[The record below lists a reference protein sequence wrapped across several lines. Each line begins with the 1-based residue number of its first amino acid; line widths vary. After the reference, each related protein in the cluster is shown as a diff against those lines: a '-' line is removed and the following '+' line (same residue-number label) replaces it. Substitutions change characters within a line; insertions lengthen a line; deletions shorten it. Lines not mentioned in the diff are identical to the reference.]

1 MQREDIRDLLERYNA
16 GTCSDAEKVFV
27 QDWYMQFQHT
37 DLEDLSEKERADDL
51 DKIAGLLPVRQKKIR
66 ITYLWTKIAA
76 AVLLILTA
84 GSYFQ
89 FHQQTSSYREITAIK
104 PGSNKAVLTL
114 ANGQQIILNNTK
126 TGKLDYQDSSVVRKD
141 SSGQLI
147 YDLAH
152 TAVASSPAGMNKIET
167 PAGGQYQVIL
177 PDGTKV
183 WLNAASS
190 LSYPTAFTGHERKVI
205 LSGEGY
211 FEVAKNKD
219 MPFRV
224 ESPSQEVE
232 VLGTHFN
239 ISAYTDDRTAIT
251 TLLEGSVKLNGKTI
265 LQPGEQSVN
274 SGTAITVRQTD
285 TENAIAWKNGKFKF
299 TNENITDLMRK
310 VARWYNVE
318 IIYDGPMT
326 NKDFSGSVS
335 RFDHIS
341 RILDVLESTN
351 TVHFKVQGRRITVM
365 P

>member
-27 QDWYMQFQHT
+27 QDWYMQFEHN
-37 DLEDLSEKERADDL
+37 DLEDLSEKERANDL
-51 DKIAGLLPVRQKKIR
+51 ERIAELLPVRREKTR
-66 ITYLWTKIAA
+66 PVYLWAKVAA
-76 AVLLILTA
+76 AVLLILSA
-84 GSYFQ
+84 GSYFM
-89 FHQQTSSYREITAIK
+89 FHQKTSNYREITAIK

-114 ANGQQIILNNTK
+114 ANGQQIALTNTK
-126 TGKLDYQDSSVVRKD
+126 TGKLDYQDSSVIRKD
-141 SSGQLI
+141 SSGQLV
-147 YDLAH
+147 YDLSQSAI
-152 TAVASSPAGMNKIET
+152 ASPGGMNKIQT
-167 PAGGQYQVIL
+167 PTGGQYQVVL
-177 PDGTKV
+177 SDGTKV

-211 FEVAKNKD
+211 FEVANNKG

-224 ESPSQEVE
+224 ESSSQEVE

-239 ISAYTDDRTAIT
+239 ICAYADDHTAIT

-274 SGTAITVRQTD
+274 SGTDITVRQTD

-299 TNENITDLMRK
+299 TNENITALMRK
-310 VARWYNVE
+310 VARWYDVE
-318 IIYDGPMT
+318 VVYDGPMT

-341 RILDVLESTN
+341 RILDLLESTN